1 VSSGFFDLLG
11 VAPLVGDAFHKGRAD
26 ADAVVLSYG
35 LWTRRFGADRAL
47 VGREIVVNGRARRV
61 AAVMPAGFAW
71 PSIVGRGASS
81 ASPPQLW
88 LPAAGH
94 DIPRTPG
101 DNPNEDLSGNRSI
114 GFLRAV
120 GRLTDGVT
128 VAQAQREVDAVAAR
142 LASEYP
148 REDGRTG
155 AAVQPMREQFF
166 GIVRSPLAILAAAA
180 ACVLA
185 IACANAAS
193 LLLGR
198 AASRRREIAVRLA
211 LGATRA
217 RIVRQLLAESLM
229 LAALGAMAG
238 LAIAWLGRR
247 WLVTLAPSEIPR
259 LSETGLDPSVLAFT
273 LLVSILTGMTF
284 GLVPAWHATTGAV
297 TSDLKDADTR
307 GTSGPRTGRLR
318 DVLVAAQV
326 AIALVLLVGA
336 GLLLRSL
343 HTLTGVDSGIDARN
357 LITFDMALGGIRAS
371 AHERRLTFY
380 SEMLTELASVPGVRA
395 VGAAATLPIGGDDFS
410 SPFVVEGAP
419 VPAAGTG
426 PSAGYQVVS
435 PGYFDAMGIR
445 IRSGRDVRPS
455 DTAAAAPVVL
465 VNETMAAWQWPGQD
479 PVGRRVRLGQ
489 TPSNPWMTVVGVVAD
504 VRHLGPASPPRP
516 EIYQPLGQ
524 ASFTSMAFVVRIDG
538 DAAAVVPALRAAVAR
553 RDPMQPIS
561 RVSTMDE
568 HITRALSRPQF
579 MSTLIGAFAALAL
592 MLAVVGI
599 YGVMAYAVVQR
610 TREIAIRCALGARP
624 ADVMRM
630 VLVKACWLAAGG
642 VASGVAAS
650 IALSRIL
657 AGQLFGV
664 APTDPLTYS
673 AVAALLIGVTLLAGA
688 IPAARA
694 ARIDPTL
701 AMRS

>member
-1 VSSGFFDLLG
+1 VALLTLALGIGANTAIFSVINSVLLRPLPYRDADRLVFIWSTTPAFDRAALTPGRLVDFRERLTTVESLEGIGHLSVNLTGAAGAERVPASSVSSGFFDLLG

-101 DNPNEDLSGNRSI
+101 DNPNEDLSGNRTI

-120 GRLTDGVT
+120 GRLSDGVT

-229 LAALGAMAG
+229 LAALGAMGG

-297 TSDLKDADTR
+297 TSDLKDADAR
-307 GTSGPRTGRLR
+307 GGTCWWRH
-318 DVLVAAQV
+318 
-326 AIALVLLVGA
+326 
-336 GLLLRSL
+336 RSP
-343 HTLTGVDSGIDARN
+343 SR
-357 LITFDMALGGIRAS
+357 
-371 AHERRLTFY
+371 
-380 SEMLTELASVPGVRA
+380 
-395 VGAAATLPIGGDDFS
+395 S
-410 SPFVVEGAP
+410 SCSWA
-419 VPAAGTG
+419 
-426 PSAGYQVVS
+426 
-435 PGYFDAMGIR
+435 
-445 IRSGRDVRPS
+445 
-455 DTAAAAPVVL
+455 
-465 VNETMAAWQWPGQD
+465 
-479 PVGRRVRLGQ
+479 
-489 TPSNPWMTVVGVVAD
+489 
-504 VRHLGPASPPRP
+504 PASCS
-516 EIYQPLGQ
+516 G
-524 ASFTSMAFVVRIDG
+524 AS
-538 DAAAVVPALRAAVAR
+538 
-553 RDPMQPIS
+553 
-561 RVSTMDE
+561 
-568 HITRALSRPQF
+568 TR
-579 MSTLIGAFAALAL
+579 
-592 MLAVVGI
+592 
-599 YGVMAYAVVQR
+599 
-610 TREIAIRCALGARP
+610 
-624 ADVMRM
+624 
-630 VLVKACWLAAGG
+630 
-642 VASGVAAS
+642 
-650 IALSRIL
+650 
-657 AGQLFGV
+657 
-664 APTDPLTYS
+664 
-673 AVAALLIGVTLLAGA
+673 
-688 IPAARA
+688 
-694 ARIDPTL
+694 
-701 AMRS
+701 